1 MALDFQQIRQQVTA
15 LGENAPLRQEE
26 LRNLGEL
33 ARKLL
38 NQHAI
43 NHEYLIDKVTRAA
56 RLVPNLRC
64 ATPTREGLTE
74 TLPLPAKP
82 HPMTIIATDGSQI
95 NPDRHLPVQ
104 YALVNIG
111 AIQMVYGRP
120 EAPQPMI
127 RTELLYDEA
136 VYSLNGMLTEREVAG
151 MRDLRER
158 AVLAELTEG
167 VEGPVMA
174 LIDGPIEIWESAEI
188 STNRFERYL
197 EALAR
202 LQRRGVA
209 LAGYVDKPAADMV
222 VRLLELAVL
231 EDDKLAEAG
240 KQRWLRRISDT
251 SLFINLLRP
260 GERTALFGVQSQNT
274 ARYNQELAL
283 HFFYLNVSQDENQ
296 PYLARVEVPGW
307 VVQQPGLLNS
317 LHTVLVEQCQ
327 IVAGSPFPYLLH
339 RAHETAVVQ
348 REEKEQVE
356 NMIAVELRRRG
367 VHIGSKSAK
376 QSQKDFTT
384 SKR

>member
-38 NQHAI
+38 NQHAL
-43 NHEYLIDKVTRAA
+43 NHDYLVDKVSRASK
-56 RLVPNLRC
+56 LVSNLRC
-64 ATPTREGLTE
+64 AVPTAEGLTE
-74 TLPLPAKP
+74 TFPLPTKP
-82 HPMTIIATDGSQI
+82 EPMTIIATDGSQI

-111 AIQMVYGRP
+111 SIQMVYGRP
-120 EAPQPMI
+120 DAPQPMI

-136 VYSLNGMLTEREVAG
+136 VYTPNGMLTDREVAG

-158 AVLAELTEG
+158 AVLADLADAA
-167 VEGPVMA
+167 EGPVMT
-174 LIDGPIEIWESAEI
+174 LVDGPIEIWESAEI
-188 STNRFERYL
+188 STNRFERYM

-222 VRLLELAVL
+222 VRLLELALL

-240 KQRWLRRISDT
+240 KNRWLRRISDT
-251 SLFINLLRP
+251 SLFKDLLRP
-260 GERTALFGVQSQNT
+260 GERTALFGVQSQN
-274 ARYNQELAL
+274 AGRYNQELAL
-283 HFFYLNVSQDENQ
+283 HFFYLNVSQNEDE
-296 PYLARVEVPGW
+296 PYLARVEVPAW
-307 VVQQPGLLNS
+307 VVKQPDLLNS
-317 LHTVLVEQCQ
+317 LHRVLVEQCQ
-327 IVAGSPFPYLLH
+327 IVAGSSYPYLLH

-367 VHIGSKSAK
+367 IHMGSKSAK
-376 QSQKDFTT
+376 QNQKDFTN
-384 SKR
+384 SRR